1 VASMSGRS
9 LWRVIERALRLAAV
23 VCSLLVIAGWGWF
36 AIDETSAASAQSQ
49 AEIAGQQAAST
60 ASPDPDQEQDREQ
73 VNSKVHEVVDDANDV
88 LLRPFSPL
96 TEGSSSK
103 WVRRSIPAVLALIVY
118 GFGLGLLAR
127 VAAGR
132 W

>member
-1 VASMSGRS
+1 MSGRS
-9 LWRVIERALRLAAV
+9 LWRVIERALRFAAV
-23 VCSLLVIAGWGWF
+23 ACSLLVVAGWGWF
-36 AIDETSAASAQSQ
+36 AIDETSAASKDSV
-49 AEIAGQQAAST
+49 AEIAGQQAART
-60 ASPDPDQEQDREQ
+60 ASPDPDQERDREK
-73 VNSKVHEVVDDANDV
+73 VNSRVHEWIDDANDV
-88 LLRPFSPL
+88 LLRPFSSI
-96 TEGSSSK
+96 TEDSSSK